1 MSTTN
6 SIQAVCNRDFEAEGQ
21 TALRPLLHSRNET
34 CSILGVS
41 LSTLKLLIGR
51 GELREIRLGKRRL
64 TPRSEIDRLIAERM
78 AEAKKDE
85 G

>member
-1 MSTTN
+1 MTTTS
-6 SIQAVCNRDFEAEGQ
+6 SIQAVYHGSLKTDGQ
-21 TALRPLLHSRNET
+21 AALRPLLHSRDET

-64 TPRSEIDRLIAERM
+64 TPHSEIERLIAERL
-78 AEAKKDE
+78 AEA
-85 G
+85 